1 MEYLKHNFRM
11 IKNSMLAMIFFIS
24 SFSINAQHKTYQNFE
39 LVNPVKT
46 ELTSLL
52 NSYINSEVAPEEI
65 FSKHN
70 IEKYKT
76 IDIMK
81 ESLSLGGSLYSI
93 TFDANI
99 LSIKNEGENY
109 IVQAMLYWHNSDSK
123 EKPITV
129 LGIMNFRFVKDE
141 GNWKITN
148 YVDYHTQNWSTQ
160 KVGNI
165 TYIYY
170 PEYPFDKRTAQN
182 AVDFYQK
189 LSDTFGIKKPAEL
202 TYYIA
207 KNCDEINLMSG
218 FEYFI
223 SEGSNSNI
231 CAFIDDKNNIIYS
244 TATFGEGHLHE
255 IIHTLNKHFPS
266 ANTYMLIGLS
276 AYINDAGSRGSDMLF
291 HIKRFQEYTLSNNL
305 DFEKFEDFENMDDY
319 TNISYVTGTLLCNAI
334 YRKGGLSLLKSYLQ
348 NTEDISVFKN
358 RLKKEFKIKSFE
370 TFFKNEIDF
379 FIKQK
384 RSLFYI
390 E

>member
-1 MEYLKHNFRM
+1 MEKTVFTM
-11 IKNSMLAMIFFIS
+11 ILLMLSFFT
-24 SFSINAQHKTYQNFE
+24 NAQHKTYQNFE
-39 LVNPVKT
+39 LEDTEKS

-52 NSYINSEVAPEEI
+52 NSYINAEVKPEEI
-65 FSKHN
+65 FTKFD
-70 IEKYKT
+70 IGKYKT

-81 ESLSLGGSLYSI
+81 ESISLGGSLYSI

-99 LSIKNEGENY
+99 LSIKNEGENF
-109 IVQAMLYWHNSDSK
+109 IVQALPYWHNADSK

-129 LGIMNFRFVKDE
+129 LGIMNFRFIKED

-148 YVDYHTQNWSTQ
+148 YINYHTQNWSTQ

-170 PEYPFDKRTAQN
+170 PEYPFDNRKEQN
-182 AVDFYQK
+182 AVEFYQK
-189 LSDTFGIKKPAEL
+189 LSDIFGIDKPAEL

-244 TATFGEGHLHE
+244 TATFGEAHLHE
-255 IIHTLNKHFPS
+255 IIHTLNNHFPP

-291 HIKRFQEYTLSNNL
+291 HIKRFREYTLSNNL
-305 DFEKFEDFENMDDY
+305 DFESFENFENMDAY
-319 TNISYVTGTLLCNAI
+319 TNISYITGTLICNAI
-334 YRKGGLSLLKSYLQ
+334 YRKGGLSLLKSYLH
-348 NTEDISVFKN
+348 NTEDITVFKN
-358 RLKKEFKIKSFE
+358 RLKKEFKIKNFE
-370 TFFKNEIDF
+370 TFFNNEMDI

-384 RSLFYI
+384 KSLLYI
-390 E
+390 L

>member
-1 MEYLKHNFRM
+1 
-11 IKNSMLAMIFFIS
+11 MLGIFLIMTS
-24 SFSINAQHKTYQNFE
+24 LFSNAQHKTYQNFE
-39 LVNPVKT
+39 LDNSVKT
-46 ELTSLL
+46 DLTSLL
-52 NSYINSEVAPEEI
+52 HSYINGEVQPEEI
-65 FSKHN
+65 FSKQD

-109 IVQAMLYWHNSDSK
+109 TVQAMLYWHNSDSK
-123 EKPITV
+123 EKPLTV
-129 LGIMNFRFVKDE
+129 LGLMNFRFIRED

-148 YVDYHTQNWSTQ
+148 YINYHTKNWSTQ

-189 LSDTFGIKKPAEL
+189 LSDTFGINKPVEL

-244 TATFGEGHLHE
+244 TATFGEAHLHE
-255 IIHTLNKHFPS
+255 IIHTLNNHFPT

-291 HIKRFQEYTLSNNL
+291 HIKRFREYALSKYL
-305 DFEKFEDFENMDDY
+305 DFEKFEDFENVDEY

-334 YRKGGLSLLKSYLQ
+334 YRKGGLPLLKSYLQ
-348 NTEDISVFKN
+348 NTEDITVFKN
-358 RLKKEFKIKSFE
+358 RLKKEFKIENFESFL
-370 TFFKNEIDF
+370 KNEMDV

-384 RSLFYI
+384 RSLLYI
-390 E
+390 N